1 MESMTI
7 EFKVYCMIIN
17 NEGMKNILKITFVV
31 SLVVLLFHSC
41 HTSQKVTIGG
51 LPGTEIYTPE
61 MTKLAVVGADGKV
74 SFKISSDAYYAYLMS
89 RNVHTNEL
97 VPFALDY
104 KYHNF
109 IGAKIMSF
117 LGVSIAA
124 VGATSCIV
132 AGATAIGGDFDE
144 VGAPFLAGGGGALLL
159 GACIGGPAS
168 SRLNQTQYE
177 HKFKYLSFQTT
188 NQDIRFLPI
197 TDTGYRKELERKE
210 EAIVSNPNKRS
221 KAVSGATS
229 SNVAKTSVSKRA
241 LGNYGNLLSGTYVG
255 SGYLTQA
262 GKVIEEYATIKV
274 VVTRSDN
281 NNVWIDVVEG
291 GESFFSSKSLY
302 QITKKGKNTYVLSLK
317 EISDAYITIDANGAL
332 SYMHPKVNIDGELYT
347 LNINAK
353 KK

>member
-1 MESMTI
+1 
-7 EFKVYCMIIN
+7 
-17 NEGMKNILKITFVV
+17 MKNILKIAFVV
-31 SLVVLLFHSC
+31 SLVMLLFHSC

-61 MTKLAVVGADGKV
+61 MTKLAIVGADGKV
-74 SFKISSDAYYAYLMS
+74 TFKISSDAYYAYLMS
-89 RNVHTNEL
+89 RNPRTNEL

-104 KYHNF
+104 KYHSYA
-109 IGAKIMSF
+109 GTKIKAW
-117 LGVSIAA
+117 LGSTMA
-124 VGATSCIV
+124 
-132 AGATAIGGDFDE
+132 
-144 VGAPFLAGGGGALLL
+144 LAGYLCGPVIGKDDANIEIASYGIAVLAT
-159 GACIGGPAS
+159 GVACPAFF
-168 SRLNQTQYE
+168 RLNQTQYE
-177 HKFKYLSFQTT
+177 NKFKYLSFQTT

-197 TDTGYRKELERKE
+197 SDTGHKRQLAGE
-210 EAIVSNPNKRS
+210 EDISVSNPNKRS
-221 KAVSGATS
+221 KVVSGATS
-229 SNVAKTSVSKRA
+229 SNVAKTLVSKRT

-262 GKVIEEYATIKV
+262 GKVIEEYASIKV

>member
-1 MESMTI
+1 MGSMTI

-17 NEGMKNILKITFVV
+17 NEGMKNIFRIAFVLF
-31 SLVVLLFHSC
+31 LVMLLFHSC
-41 HTSQKVTIGG
+41 TTSQKVTIGG

-61 MTKLAVVGADGKV
+61 MTKLAVVGSDGKV
-74 SFKISSDAYYAYLMS
+74 SFKISSDDYYAYLMS
-89 RNVHTNEL
+89 RDTRTNEL

-104 KYHNF
+104 KYHSYMGTE
-109 IGAKIMSF
+109 IKAW
-117 LGVSIAA
+117 LGSTIA
-124 VGATSCIV
+124 
-132 AGATAIGGDFDE
+132 
-144 VGAPFLAGGGGALLL
+144 LAGYI
-159 GACIGGPAS
+159 CGPVVAKNDAGIQIAS
-168 SRLNQTQYE
+168 SGVAVLATGIACPAFFRLGQTQYE

-221 KAVSGATS
+221 KAISGVVS
-229 SNVAKTSVSKRA
+229 SNVSKTSVSKRT

-262 GKVIEEYATIKV
+262 GKVIEEYASIKV

-281 NNVWIDVVEG
+281 NNVWIDVIEG
-291 GESFFSSKSLY
+291 GDSFFSSKSLY
-302 QITKKGKNTYVLSLK
+302 QITKKGKNTYVLSLTGIP
-317 EISDAYITIDANGAL
+317 ETYITIDTNGAL

>member
-1 MESMTI
+1 MESTTI

-17 NEGMKNILKITFVV
+17 NEDMKNFFRIA
-31 SLVVLLFHSC
+31 LVLALVTLLFHSC
-41 HTSQKVTIGG
+41 TTSQKVTIGG

-74 SFKISSDAYYAYLMS
+74 TFKISSDAYYAYFMS
-89 RNVHTNEL
+89 RNTRTNEL

-109 IGAKIMSF
+109 VGAKVMSF
-117 LGVSIAA
+117 LGASIAVA
-124 VGATSCIV
+124 GATSCVV
-132 AGATAIGGDFDE
+132 AGAAALGGDFDE
-144 VGAPFLAGGGGALLL
+144 VGAPFLVGGGGALLL

-177 HKFKYLSFQTT
+177 RKFKYLSFQAT
-188 NQDIRFLPI
+188 NQDFRFLPI
-197 TDTGYRKELERKE
+197 SDTGYRKELERKE
-210 EAIVSNPNKRS
+210 ESIVSNSNKRS
-221 KAVSGATS
+221 KAISGATS
-229 SNVAKTSVSKRA
+229 SNAAKTSVSKRT
-241 LGNYGNLLSGTYVG
+241 LGNYGKLLAGTYVG
-255 SGYLTQA
+255 SGYLTQD
-262 GKVIEEYATIKV
+262 GKVIEEYASIKV
-274 VVTRSDN
+274 VVTRDDN
-281 NNVWIDVVEG
+281 NKVWIDVLEG

-302 QITKKGKNTYVLSLK
+302 QITKKGKNTYVLSLAG
-317 EISDAYITIDANGAL
+317 IPDAYITIDTNSAL